1 MSKATIHNNKKE
13 TERSVRQSF
22 PGSRF
27 PPLSPP
33 VRLSS
38 IVLLFVLAVIV
49 TLVVWYLKS

>member
-1 MSKATIHNNKKE
+1 MSKASTHNDKAAKE
-13 TERSVRQSF
+13 TSLRHNF

-33 VRLSS
+33 VRLST